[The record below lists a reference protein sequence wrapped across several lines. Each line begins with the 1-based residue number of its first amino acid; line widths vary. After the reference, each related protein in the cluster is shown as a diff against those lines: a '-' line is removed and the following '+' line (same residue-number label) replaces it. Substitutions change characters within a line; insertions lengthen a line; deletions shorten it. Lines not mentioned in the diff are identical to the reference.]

1 MVTASVTVWELAE
14 RCEASIAAVVHQL
27 VRLGFWTGD
36 VKVDTDLADTVC
48 SLLSNPQDR
57 TQRRPEVEPVT
68 DARVARAVLD
78 AGAVE
83 SPVARSLVA
92 ARSGTS
98 SDQIVPVLDRLVAS
112 GLVKMVENDR
122 ITVAPSD
129 ARALTAIADQQV
141 VLDDVAS

>member
-1 MVTASVTVWELAE
+1 VVKAEVTVWELAE

-27 VRLGFWTGD
+27 VRLGIWNGD
-36 VKVDTDLADTVC
+36 AKVEREIADTVC
-48 SLLSNPQDR
+48 SLLTNPQDR
-57 TQRRPEVEPVT
+57 TQRRPEVETVT

-83 SPVARSLVA
+83 SAVTRSLIA

-98 SDQIVPVLDRLVAS
+98 PDLIVPVLDRLVAS
-112 GLVKMVENDR
+112 GLIQTDEDNR

-141 VLDDVAS
+141 VLDDVAT